1 MPRPGSFVIALL
13 GAESTGK
20 STLAAALARAL
31 VTPANAVAPS
41 ATDPTAGA
49 EQVMIV
55 SEYLR
60 EFCDRHGRTP
70 QLEEQR
76 GIADE
81 QTRRIDA
88 AAAVHDLVVADT
100 TALMTAV
107 YSDQVFGDT
116 RLYAGAT
123 LAHARCDMTLLM
135 GLDLRWQADGLQRD
149 GPQVRL
155 PVDDKI
161 RAALDRARIEHAVIT
176 GSGEARLQ
184 AALGAVHRAMALR
197 ASTSAGDELGADA
210 DADADIE
217 TAGPRWQ
224 WHCERCGDA
233 DCERRPLSR

>member
-41 ATDPTAGA
+41 ATDQTTGA

-161 RAALDRARIEHAVIT
+161 RAALDRARIGHAVIT

-197 ASTSAGDELGADA
+197 AGPPAGDELGA